1 MLARTPI
8 EKTSWRS
15 WLMLALLCLAFLL
28 SLVDRLLLSLMVEP
42 IKADLDLTDT
52 QIGLIQGLA
61 FVVLYSGLAI
71 PVGRYVDR
79 NSRIPL
85 VAGGVALWSLMTAA
99 CGLSSTP
106 LSLAL
111 GRAGVGVGES
121 TLAPAAPSLIADS
134 FPKARLGLAMSIFA
148 LGASLGAGLSLMLG
162 GAITHALEVSGPISL
177 PVVGTLQPWQ
187 QTFLVVGLPGL
198 FLAMAIAM
206 LKEPERQSEASA
218 VPAFREVLAYLRASK
233 SWFIPLVVA
242 NGLVIAVAFG
252 TASWIIAFFARK
264 YGTPVN
270 EAGFAAGL
278 VTIIGGLT
286 GLLAGGVLSDRV
298 SRSWSHARLLVC
310 AAAMA
315 ITVLPAII
323 YPFASSMT
331 LSVWGWGC
339 ALMFASIPVGVAS
352 ANLQEMTPSRMRG
365 TVTAAAGVFASLV
378 GMGLGPALI
387 ALVADEAFKNSG
399 GIQLALA
406 TVPPIAA
413 MLSAALF
420 LLSARN
426 QQKAKCDSI

>member
-85 VAGGVALWSLMTAA
+85 VSGGVALWSLMTAA

-106 LSLAL
+106 LALAL

-177 PVVGTLQPWQ
+177 PVVGTLQ
-187 QTFLVVGLPGL
+187 
-198 FLAMAIAM
+198 
-206 LKEPERQSEASA
+206 
-218 VPAFREVLAYLRASK
+218 
-233 SWFIPLVVA
+233 
-242 NGLVIAVAFG
+242 
-252 TASWIIAFFARK
+252 
-264 YGTPVN
+264 
-270 EAGFAAGL
+270 AAD
-278 VTIIGGLT
+278 
-286 GLLAGGVLSDRV
+286 AGGPPPTEI
-298 SRSWSHARLLVC
+298 VC
-310 AAAMA
+310 EQGDAKGG
-315 ITVLPAII
+315 I
-323 YPFASSMT
+323 ASSKGHANQTTSPT
-331 LSVWGWGC
+331 L
-339 ALMFASIPVGVAS
+339 P
-352 ANLQEMTPSRMRG
+352 QSR
-365 TVTAAAGVFASLV
+365 
-378 GMGLGPALI
+378 PALRWYK
-387 ALVADEAFKNSG
+387 L
-399 GIQLALA
+399 Q
-406 TVPPIAA
+406 
-413 MLSAALF
+413 
-420 LLSARN
+420 
-426 QQKAKCDSI
+426 